1 MSNETIRRMRRVPF
15 LNNLSTDALRLLSF
29 SGETQILRAN
39 DVLFEAGTV
48 SKGGFLLLQGAIL
61 LEQNGQP
68 VQRVEMD
75 SLIGELALLT
85 QTIHPATA
93 VAATACTLLHMSRT
107 LFARVLQEFP
117 EDAMALRK
125 VITDKTEALNAD
137 LGKLKTRFSA

>member
-15 LNNLSTDALRLLSF
+15 LNNMSTDALRLLSF

-39 DVLFEAGTV
+39 DILFEAGTA
-48 SKGGFLLLQGAIL
+48 SKGGFLLLQGAIIM
-61 LEQNGQP
+61 EQNGQP

-93 VAATACTLLHMSRT
+93 VAATACTLLHMPRT
-107 LFARVLQEFP
+107 RVARVVQEFP
-117 EDAMALRK
+117 DDAVVLRK
-125 VITDKTEALNAD
+125 
-137 LGKLKTRFSA
+137 